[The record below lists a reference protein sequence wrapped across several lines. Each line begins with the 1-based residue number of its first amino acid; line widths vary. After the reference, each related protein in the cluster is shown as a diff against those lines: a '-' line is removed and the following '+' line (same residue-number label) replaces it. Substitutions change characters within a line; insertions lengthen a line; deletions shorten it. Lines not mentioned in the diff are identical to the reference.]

1 MKPLRTL
8 LVDDERLARARLR
21 RLLSTEKRV
30 NVVAEARSVAEA
42 LDILRHEDIDII
54 FLDIEMPGGSGFELF
69 KAWSGDA
76 AVVFVTAFDAF
87 ALRAFDVNAADYL
100 VKPVDPE
107 RLSKTLERLASDAS
121 VRRPST
127 ASPQLEQISVQ
138 TRDGTRVMGL
148 HEVVCISSA
157 DDYTEIVD
165 TQGTTE
171 LSSTPL
177 WAWEE
182 QLEEL
187 GFCRIHRQTLI
198 NLRHIEN
205 LERSGGTW
213 SVGLSPL
220 TLRFPVGR
228 RRLSHLRETMA
239 SLSVT
244 G

>member
-1 MKPLRTL
+1 MKPLRAL

-21 RLLSTEKRV
+21 RLLSNEKSV
-30 NVVAEARSVAEA
+30 DVVAEARSVADA
-42 LDILRHEDIDII
+42 LDILIDDDIDII
-54 FLDIEMPGGSGFELF
+54 FLDIQMPAGSGFEIF
-69 KAWSGDA
+69 KEWNGDA
-76 AVVFVTAFDAF
+76 AVVFVTAFDSF
-87 ALRAFDVNAADYL
+87 ALQAFDVNAVDYL
-100 VKPVDPE
+100 VKPGRPE
-107 RLSKTLERLASDAS
+107 RLSQTLERLVEHAASRGPA
-121 VRRPST
+121 R
-127 ASPQLEQISVQ
+127 ASPQLQQIAVQ

-182 QLEEL
+182 RLAEL
-187 GFCRIHRQTLI
+187 GFCRIHRQTLN

-205 LERSGGTW
+205 LERSGNTW

-220 TLRFPVGR
+220 AHRFAVGR

-239 SLSVT
+239 SLSVA